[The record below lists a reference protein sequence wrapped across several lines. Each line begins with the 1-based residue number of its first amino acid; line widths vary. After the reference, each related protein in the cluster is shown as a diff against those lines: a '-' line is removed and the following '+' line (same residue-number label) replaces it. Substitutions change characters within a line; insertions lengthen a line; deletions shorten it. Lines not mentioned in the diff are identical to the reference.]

1 MAFCRECGKEIND
14 KAVVCPNWGCST
26 GVKGLPTDTT
36 DKDTGVL
43 GWFLFSFILPCA
55 GSVLFGLLWGL
66 ALCFVGVIMGLVWKD
81 SRPYCSKACLKGS
94 LCGFAFIALFA
105 LVDVLFLNNFFNL

>member
-1 MAFCRECGKEIND
+1 MIELKDID
-14 KAVVCPNWGCST
+14 KA
-26 GVKGLPTDTT
+26 LAA
-36 DKDTGVL
+36 
-43 GWFLFSFILPCA
+43 FLLENIQKKQGKPSYSDVAKALLPCA